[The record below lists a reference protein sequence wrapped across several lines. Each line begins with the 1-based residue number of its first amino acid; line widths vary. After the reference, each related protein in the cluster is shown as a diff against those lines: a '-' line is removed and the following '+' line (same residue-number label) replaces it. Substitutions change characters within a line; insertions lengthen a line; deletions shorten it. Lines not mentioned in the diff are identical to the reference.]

1 MIFSLHIKAQSTP
14 AMLEKI
20 LQTTRV
26 RGFAVRSMDVKN
38 NDAERLLK
46 VHLTV
51 ESDRPQERLV
61 TQLNKLGGIR
71 ELSSLHAV
79 ADPAPQMGG
88 DYGKVSLMYP
98 L

>member
-1 MIFSLHIKAQSTP
+1 MIFSLHIQARSNP

-26 RGFAVRSMDVKN
+26 RGFFIRSMDVKSSEE
-38 NDAERLLK
+38 DRLLK
-46 VHLTV
+46 VHMTV

-61 TQLNKLGGIR
+61 TQLNKLGGIK
-71 ELSSLHAV
+71 ELTALHAV
-79 ADPAPQMGG
+79 ADPTPLLDPGRQ
-88 DYGKVSLMYP
+88 KVALMYP

>member
-1 MIFSLHIKAQSTP
+1 MIFSLHIQARSNP

-26 RGFAVRSMDVKN
+26 RGFSIRSMDVKSS
-38 NDAERLLK
+38 DAERLLRI
-46 VHLTV
+46 HLTV

-71 ELSSLHAV
+71 ELTALHAV
-79 ADPAPQMGG
+79 ADTAPPGERNHQ
-88 DYGKVSLMYP
+88 KVSLMYP
-98 L
+98 I

>member
-1 MIFSLHIKAQSTP
+1 MIFSLHIEARSNP

-26 RGFAVRSMDVKN
+26 RGFSIRTMDVKS

-46 VHLTV
+46 IHLTV
-51 ESDRPQERLV
+51 ESQRPQERLV

-71 ELSSLHAV
+71 ELTALHAV
-79 ADPAPQMGG
+79 TDPAPLVERDHQ
-88 DYGKVSLMYP
+88 KVSLMYP
-98 L
+98 V

>member
-1 MIFSLHIKAQSTP
+1 MIFSLHIQARSNP

-26 RGFAVRSMDVKN
+26 RGFSIRSMDVKSC
-38 NDAERLLK
+38 DTERLLK
-46 VHLTV
+46 IHLTV

-71 ELSSLHAV
+71 ELTALHAV
-79 ADPAPQMGG
+79 ADSAPLVERNLQ
-88 DYGKVSLMYP
+88 KVSLMYP
-98 L
+98 V

>member
-1 MIFSLHIKAQSTP
+1 MIFSLHIQAQSTP

-26 RGFAVRSMDVKN
+26 RGFSIRSMDVKN
-38 NDAERLLK
+38 NEVERLLK

-71 ELSSLHAV
+71 ELNALHAV
-79 ADPAPQMGG
+79 ADPAPQLEGG
-88 DYGKVSLMYP
+88 FGKVSLMYP

>member
-1 MIFSLHIKAQSTP
+1 MIFSLHIQARSNP

-26 RGFAVRSMDVKN
+26 RGFSIRSMDVKSS
-38 NDAERLLK
+38 DTEQLLK
-46 VHLTV
+46 IHLTV

-71 ELSSLHAV
+71 ELTALHAV
-79 ADPAPQMGG
+79 ADSAPLVERNLQ
-88 DYGKVSLMYP
+88 KVSLMYP
-98 L
+98 V

>member
-1 MIFSLHIKAQSTP
+1 MIFSLHIQAQSNP

-26 RGFAVRSMDVKN
+26 RGFSVRSMDVKHHEV
-38 NDAERLLK
+38 ERLLK

-61 TQLNKLGGIR
+61 TQLNKLGGIQ
-71 ELSSLHAV
+71 ELTALHAV
-79 ADPAPQMGG
+79 ANATPPLEIECQ
-88 DYGKVSLMYP
+88 KVSLMYP
-98 L
+98 V